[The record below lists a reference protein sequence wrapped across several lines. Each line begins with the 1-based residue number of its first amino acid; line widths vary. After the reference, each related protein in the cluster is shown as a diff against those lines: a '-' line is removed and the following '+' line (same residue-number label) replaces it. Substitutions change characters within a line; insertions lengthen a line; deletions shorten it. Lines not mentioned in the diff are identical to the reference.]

1 MAYKISEDIRI
12 RICEDKCFLINIK
25 NNSIF
30 MVEKKTFEY
39 LQEQINKSTDL
50 KKIKDAK
57 FISFLDKLQEKGIIR
72 YI

>member
-1 MAYKISEDIRI
+1 
-12 RICEDKCFLINIK
+12 
-25 NNSIF
+25 